1 MLFVILV
8 YTSNCQKVYFAMQIA
23 NNNPNTTKHD
33 YTTETTL

>member
-1 MLFVILV
+1 LPKGFI
-8 YTSNCQKVYFAMQIA
+8 AMQIA